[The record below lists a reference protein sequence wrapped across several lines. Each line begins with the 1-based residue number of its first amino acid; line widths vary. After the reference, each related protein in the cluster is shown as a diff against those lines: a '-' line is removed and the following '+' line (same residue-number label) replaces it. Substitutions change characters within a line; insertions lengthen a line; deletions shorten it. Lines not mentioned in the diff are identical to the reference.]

1 MSGRLAVAWTVA
13 RRELRGAFRP
23 LALVLACLALGVG
36 TIATV
41 GVSAESV
48 RETIRRDARAL
59 LGGDL
64 ELESANRPVSPA
76 ELGTLLPPEART
88 STTVRT
94 TTLVT
99 GPGGRRLAVSLKAV
113 DEAWPLV
120 GTVVLDP
127 PLALAEALAGDGA
140 VVEEGVL
147 ARTGAR
153 LGDRLQLGE
162 TSVRITAVLV
172 REPDRLGGFAGF
184 GPRLL
189 LDRTTLEASG
199 VLRPG
204 ALLRFEHRAVLP
216 DGALEGLLP
225 RLRAAEVDA
234 GWRLR
239 TAAEVEPRVARFSDR
254 LASYLTLA
262 GLAALLVGGLGVALA
277 VGGYLAGRRQTIAVL
292 KAVGATAAE
301 VDLAYAL
308 LLALVAVAGI
318 ATGLFAGQLLP
329 FALAGVLAGVLPIPV
344 EAGLHLRPLG
354 LAALTGL
361 LTAALFAGW
370 PLARAREVSA
380 ASLLRAEVAPVRR
393 LPRAGRLAALLLVGA
408 ALAGLAVASVDRPIL
423 GVLFVAGAL
432 VTMLALALLGRLF
445 LALAA
450 RGLGERGPLALR
462 LAARNLSRPA
472 SGALPTLVGL
482 GAGLG
487 ALVTI
492 GLLEANL
499 VRELSLRL
507 AERAPSHV
515 VIDIQPD
522 QWAPFERLVAAT
534 PGARLLQAAPTL
546 RARIVRIKGEPVER
560 AAIAEHVRWTVD
572 RDRGLTWQASPPP
585 GTELVAGAWWPADH
599 QGPPLVSIE
608 AEVARGYGVGVGDRL
623 AFNVLG
629 RVIEAEIANVRREV
643 DWASGRL
650 DFVFVLSPGVVD
662 RAPHVRIAALE
673 IGRTQAAGFL
683 DRLAEALPN
692 ATPIEIGSVVREV
705 AATLERIAMAI
716 RVVAGV
722 TLATGLLVLA
732 AALLAARRRHL
743 QQTVLLKILGAPR
756 VQILR
761 VLVAEHLLLAL
772 LAGLAGALVGAAAAW
787 AIVRL
792 VLDLP
797 WVLPLASPAAVLVLA
812 TLLTLGVS
820 AASVWRLLGRSAAG
834 ALRAS

>member
-1 MSGRLAVAWTVA
+1 MSGRLALAWTIA
-13 RRELRGAFRP
+13 RRELRGAWRP
-23 LALVLACLALGVG
+23 LAVVLACLALGVG

-64 ELESANRPVSPA
+64 EFESANLPVAAA
-76 ELGTLLPPEART
+76 ELAALLPAGTRL
-88 STTVRT
+88 STTLRT

-99 GPGGRRLAVSLKAV
+99 GPSGRRLAVALKAV
-113 DEAWPLV
+113 DAAWPLV
-120 GTVVLDP
+120 GTVLLDP
-127 PLALAEALAGDGA
+127 PLTVAQALADGGA
-140 VVEEGVL
+140 VVEEGIL

-153 LGDRLQLGE
+153 VGDRLQLGD

-189 LDRTTLEASG
+189 IDRATLEASG
-199 VLRPG
+199 LVRPG

-216 DGALEGLLP
+216 EGSPPDLLA
-225 RLRAAEVDA
+225 RLRAAEIDA

-239 TAAEVEPRVARFSDR
+239 TAAEVEPWVARFSDR

-277 VGGYLAGRRQTIAVL
+277 VSGYLAGRRQTIAVL

-308 LLALVAVAGI
+308 LSTLVALAGI
-318 ATGLFAGQLLP
+318 ALGLLTGQLVP
-329 FALAGVLAGVLPIPV
+329 FALAGALAGVLPIPV
-344 EAGLHLRPLG
+344 EAGFHLRPLG
-354 LAALTGL
+354 LAALTGSS
-361 LTAALFAGW
+361 TAALFAGW
-370 PLARAREVSA
+370 PLARVRDVSA
-380 ASLLRAEVAPVRR
+380 ASLLRAEIAPVRR
-393 LPRAGRLAALLLVGA
+393 LPRRGRLAALLLLA
-408 ALAGLAVASVDRPIL
+408 ATSAGLVVASVDRPLL
-423 GVLFVAGAL
+423 GLLFVGGAL
-432 VTMLALALLGRLF
+432 STLLALALCGRLL

-450 RGLGERGPLALR
+450 RALGERGPLALK

-472 SGALPTLVGL
+472 SGALPALVGL

-492 GLLEANL
+492 GLLESNL

-507 AERAPSHV
+507 AQRAPSHV

-522 QWAPFERLVAAT
+522 QWAPFERLVAET
-534 PGARLLQAAPTL
+534 PGARILQSAPTL
-546 RARIVRIKGEPVER
+546 RARIVRIQGVPVEE
-560 AAIAEHVRWTVD
+560 APIAEHVRWTVD

-585 GTELVAGAWWPADH
+585 GTELVAGRWWAPDYA
-599 QGPPLVSIE
+599 GPPLVSVE
-608 AEVARGYGVGVGDRL
+608 AEVARGYRVSVGDRL

-629 RVIEAEIANVRREV
+629 RVIEAEIANVRKEV

-650 DFVFVLSPGVVD
+650 DFVFVLSPGVID

-673 IGRTQAAGFL
+673 IDRAQAARFL

-692 ATPIEIGSVVREV
+692 ATPLEIGSVVSEV
-705 AATLERIAMAI
+705 TATLGRIALAI

-722 TLATGLLVLA
+722 TLASGILVLA

-756 VQILR
+756 AQILR

-772 LAGLAGALVGAAAAW
+772 LAGLAGTLVGSAAAW

-792 VLDLP
+792 LLDLP
-797 WVLPLASPAAVLVLA
+797 WTLPLAGPAAVVALA
-812 TLLTLGVS
+812 TILTLAVS
-820 AASVWRLLGRSAAG
+820 ASSVWRLLGRSAAG
-834 ALRAS
+834 ALRAA